1 MFRRAV
7 NLYQPQQQQLFTL
20 LSQEYDNGPNSC
32 RIATTHFN
40 TLFRPGETVAFSPH
54 GIAIGTD
61 KWIDYT
67 HCAIWH
73 PPVISITREELN
85 TVCWR
90 SWQQLIN
97 SEIRYS
103 NSLFKYRGDNLFH
116 QQLATLLQQG
126 RQAIITS
133 IKNNLDPTPAMRSLI
148 GLGIGLTPS
157 GDDWLCGFSMIF
169 FLPGHPGEKYRPF
182 LIDALA
188 SGKPKT
194 TLLSAITLEHHL
206 QHRYREHVGE
216 FITTLLSNNR
226 QAIKPAIQKIKE
238 IGSSSGCDMLCGIA
252 DACALTA
259 EIGEHY
265 VRQDSD

>member
-1 MFRRAV
+1 
-7 NLYQPQQQQLFTL
+7 
-20 LSQEYDNGPNSC
+20 
-32 RIATTHFN
+32 
-40 TLFRPGETVAFSPH
+40 
-54 GIAIGTD
+54 
-61 KWIDYT
+61 
-67 HCAIWH
+67 
-73 PPVISITREELN
+73 
-85 TVCWR
+85 
-90 SWQQLIN
+90 
-97 SEIRYS
+97 
-103 NSLFKYRGDNLFH
+103 
-116 QQLATLLQQG
+116 
-126 RQAIITS
+126 
-133 IKNNLDPTPAMRSLI
+133 MRSLI